1 MRISDWSSDVCSS
14 DLLRFEGRAQEG
26 AGRSL
31 AVGAGDVE
39 GTGELELR
47 IAEPRA
53 QLGDTLEPQNVAPRR
68 QRGETIELGLDGG
81 VGAMGVVGHWR
92 VVPNRSSSLRAKRSN
107 PGRFTRALDCRLASL
122 LAMTMEKGQ
131 AAFSGAR

>member
-14 DLLRFEGRAQEG
+14 DLLLQQRREQRVVDQRSGEADALVEADEVGAGVGVDAASLRFEGRAQEG

-68 QRGETIELGLDGG
+68 QRGETIELGMDGG
-81 VGAMGVVGHWR
+81 VVGVGVGGA
-92 VVPNRSSSLRAKRSN
+92 
-107 PGRFTRALDCRLASL
+107 
-122 LAMTMEKGQ
+122 GQ
-131 AAFSGAR
+131 GYI

>member
-14 DLLRFEGRAQEG
+14 DLSGEADALVEADEVGARVGVNAASLRFEDRAQEG

-53 QLGDTLEPQNVAPRR
+53 QLGDPLEPQNVASSEERR
-68 QRGETIELGLDGG
+68 VGRGVSLVVDIGG
-81 VGAMGVVGHWR
+81 RGIV
-92 VVPNRSSSLRAKRSN
+92 
-107 PGRFTRALDCRLASL
+107 T
-122 LAMTMEKGQ
+122 
-131 AAFSGAR
+131 

>member
-53 QLGDTLEPQNVAPRR
+53 QLGATLEPQNVAPRR
-68 QRGETIELGLDGG
+68 QRGETIALGLDGG
-81 VGAMGVVGHWR
+81 VGARGVVGHWR
-92 VVPNRSSSLRAKRSN
+92 VVPNRSSALRAKRRN
-107 PGRFTRALDCRLASL
+107 PGRFTRALACRLASPIT
-122 LAMTMEKGQ
+122 MTLSQGQ
-131 AAFSGAR
+131 VPLT

>member
-47 IAEPRA
+47 LAEPRA
-53 QLGDTLEPQNVAPRR
+53 QLGDTLEPQHVATRR
-68 QRGETIELGLDGG
+68 QRGETIETGLDGG
-81 VGAMGVVGHWR
+81 DGAMGVGGHWR
-92 VVPNRSSSLRAKRSN
+92 VVPNRAEE
-107 PGRFTRALDCRLASL
+107 GR
-122 LAMTMEKGQ
+122 G
-131 AAFSGAR
+131 G

>member
-53 QLGDTLEPQNVAPRR
+53 QLGDTLESQNVAPRR

-107 PGRFTRALDCRLASL
+107 PGRFTRALDCRVASRSEEPTSEL
-122 LAMTMEKGQ
+122 QSLM
-131 AAFSGAR
+131 